1 MIYKRAILRKSYK
14 GVMNNSDFMIPLLAY
29 RDNTC
34 DPRRCTMKKLEKF
47 GLVKLHHRINH
58 LPRSTLILDPT
69 AEQALSPADKEVVKT
84 ITVLDCSWAVLDSA
98 IVQHWRLKRALP
110 FLIAS
115 NPVNFGKAYKL
126 TSLEAMAATLYI
138 LGEIEQAELILS
150 KASWGLRF
158 LEVNHEPLEAYRHAS
173 DSAEVIAIQAEFLEG

>member
-1 MIYKRAILRKSYK
+1 
-14 GVMNNSDFMIPLLAY
+14 MIPLLAY

-47 GLVKLHHRINH
+47 GLVKLHHRIHH

-69 AEQALSPADKEVVKT
+69 AEQALSPADREHVRT
-84 ITVLDCSWAVLDSA
+84 ITALDCSWEVLDTA
-98 IVQHWRLKRALP
+98 IVTHWRFKRALP
-110 FLIAS
+110 FLVAA

-126 TSLEAMAATLYI
+126 TSLEAMAAALYI
-138 LGEIEQAELILS
+138 LNEVEQAKLILS
-150 KASWGLRF
+150 KASWGVRF
-158 LEVNHEPLEAYRHAS
+158 LEVNHEPLEAYRHAA